1 MCRYQT
7 LFYDDVKGYIIHCH
21 ECNTIQLAF
30 GNVLLTLY
38 REDFYGLQ
46 HCINR
51 LAEDC
56 RGYENCPN
64 KCIVVPTPCE
74 GIKFLVSSRELL
86 QLREM
91 MDTAETELR
100 SLELMKLFDDA
111 R

>member
-7 LFYDDVKGYIIHCH
+7 LFYDDMRGYIIHCRK
-21 ECNTIQLAF
+21 CNTLQLAF

-56 RGYENCPN
+56 REYEQCSK
-64 KCIVVPTPCE
+64 KCITVPTPCE
-74 GIKFLVSSRELL
+74 GIKFLVSGRELL
-86 QLREM
+86 QLQEM
-91 MDTAETELR
+91 MDKAETELR
-100 SLELMKLFDDA
+100 SLELMQLFDDTH
-111 R
+111 